1 VHEVSIMAEIFDII
15 SDTVEKHKL
24 KKVNKVA
31 LQIGEFTC
39 VEEGSLR
46 FAFESFSKDT
56 ESEGAEL
63 VIHRVKATAKC
74 ERCEQIFKIAFTN
87 KICPNCGIFSNNIVS
102 GYELSLNEI
111 EGDQYETNF
120 S

>member
-1 VHEVSIMAEIFDII
+1 MAEIFDII
-15 SDTVEKHKL
+15 SDVVDVHKL

-39 VEEGSLR
+39 IEESSLR

-56 ESEGAEL
+56 ESEGAKF
-63 VIHRVKATAKC
+63 VIHRVNATAKC
-74 ERCEQIFKIAFTN
+74 ERCEQNFEIAFTN
-87 KICPNCGIFSNNIVS
+87 KICPNCGIFSSNIVS
-102 GYELSLNEI
+102 GYELLLNEI